1 MINHYKINYRK
12 RLTNFINTSMKKV
25 FSLIATAILAVGFTA
40 CSQSDLLEDNGFSS
54 SATSNDNAIQFGTY
68 MGKVGATRAGA
79 TGPIT
84 TDAIKTTAGAI
95 KSAGFG
101 VFAIYTGTDNFDAV
115 VDRTPNFMW
124 NQQVTSD
131 GTKWNYTPVKY
142 WPNGNTDADN
152 TANGAVGEGGGKV
165 SFFAYAPY
173 VAAGVDEPGI
183 TAISA
188 NTDKRNPSV
197 SYRLTSG
204 EDFVDLLWGSTN
216 GSSETTHDTDQPG
229 AFVVSTTTGTAITTP
244 IDPVAAGKTN
254 INLTKQKIN
263 GTVNFL
269 FKHALSKVG
278 GGTAN
283 SIGTP
288 GGIQIMLDIDDL
300 NGGTDDSNTKV
311 TVKEISITT
320 DADGDGTVDADEKLY
335 DDGTLDLAT
344 GLWGFTSKSDTKVVS
359 MTTSRTADD
368 YYELNSAII
377 EPNSAPAKTEEAFNA
392 LPVGVQ
398 VAPKTIYKKSDVNP
412 FVFFPGEQPKLR
424 VSVNYIVRTKDTKL
438 ANKYTEVE
446 QTVTKVIEMP
456 KLLMS
461 KAYNL
466 LIHLGLTSVK
476 FTATVENWGDAD
488 GDGTVDPEEVELKEV
503 WVPTNVLAMEAGTTA
518 TVNISKTTDSKFTF
532 EVTGF
537 TSGDA
542 WTATSSNTDVATVTA
557 SGTADANG
565 KATIEV
571 TTKKNTGA
579 ERSTTITV
587 TNTTDPSTTVLTVTQ
602 AAGN

>member
-1 MINHYKINYRK
+1 
-12 RLTNFINTSMKKV
+12 MKKV

-54 SATSNDNAIQFGTY
+54 TSATSNDNAIQFGTY

-84 TDAIKTTAGAI
+84 TDAIKTTDGAI
-95 KSAGFG
+95 KLAGFG
-101 VFAIYTGTDNFDAV
+101 VFAIYTGTNDFDDV

-142 WPNGNTDADN
+142 WPNGNTVADN
-152 TANGAVGEGGGKV
+152 TANGAVGDGGGKV

-173 VAAGVDEPGI
+173 VAAGEDEPGI

-188 NTDKRNPSV
+188 NTDKKNPFV

-216 GSSETTHDTDQPG
+216 GSSETTNDTDQPG
-229 AFVVSTTTGTAITTP
+229 AAVASTTDGTTITNL
-244 IDPVAAGKTN
+244 IAPVAAAGKTN

-278 GGTAN
+278 GGTDN

-288 GGIQIMLDIDDL
+288 GGIQIMLDIDNL
-300 NGGTDDSNTKV
+300 NGGIDDPNTKV
-311 TVKEISITT
+311 TVKEIFITT
-320 DADGDGTVDADEKLY
+320 DADGDTNVDDDEKLY

-344 GLWGFTSKSDTKVVS
+344 GLWSLTSKSDTKVVY
-359 MTTSRTADD
+359 MRTSRTAGN
-368 YYELNSAII
+368 YYELNSDII
-377 EPNSAPAKTEEAFNA
+377 EPTSAPAKTEEAFNA

-424 VSVNYIVRTKDTKL
+424 VSVNYIVRTKDTNL

-476 FTATVENWGDAD
+476 FTATVGNWGDAD
-488 GDGTVDPEEVELKEV
+488 GDGTVEPEEVELKEV

-542 WTATSSNTDVATVTA
+542 WTAISSNSDVATVTA
-557 SGTADANG
+557 SGSADTNG

-579 ERSTTITV
+579 ARSTTITV
-587 TNTTDPSTTVLTVTQ
+587 TKTSDSSTTVLTVNQ